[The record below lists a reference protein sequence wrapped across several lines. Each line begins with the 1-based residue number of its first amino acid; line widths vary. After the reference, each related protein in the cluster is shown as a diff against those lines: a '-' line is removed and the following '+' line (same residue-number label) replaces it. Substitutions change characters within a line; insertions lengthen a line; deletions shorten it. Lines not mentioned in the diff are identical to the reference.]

1 MLKPLNRPML
11 HVTMRQLEV
20 FESVAR
26 LGTFTRAAEEL
37 FLSQPAVSAQMKQL
51 VEAVG
56 EPLFEQRDRSILLTR
71 LGEELYRTCREMF
84 DTWRGFERAV
94 LDTKSLKAGRLRIAC
109 AISAEAIMRSLVE
122 AFCRAHPGIDVVLE
136 SAHRDSLLERL
147 ARKADD
153 LYVMT
158 VPPQHFDI
166 SAEPFLAN
174 PLVAIAPRAH
184 ELARQRHILPARL
197 AREKFLLPERGSGT
211 RLSIDRWFR
220 ERGLELEAAE
230 EVAAGESTHHGVAR
244 GGGVAVVS
252 SRVLAVD
259 GVEKDVAVL
268 DVEGFPIDQ
277 SWYLVGPRHRAPT
290 AAARAFADFL
300 AKEPTQH
307 LPEHR
312 ATPA

>member
-51 VEAVG
+51 VDAVG
-56 EPLFEQRDRSILLTR
+56 EPLFEQRDRTILLTR

-84 DTWRGFERAV
+84 DTWRTFEHVV

-109 AISAEAIMRSLVE
+109 AITAGTFMRTLVE
-122 AFCRAHPGIDVVLE
+122 SFRAAHPGIDVVLE
-136 SAHRDSLLERL
+136 SAHRDALLERL

-174 PLVAIAPRAH
+174 PLVAIAPKAH
-184 ELARQRHILPARL
+184 ELALQRDIPPIRL
-197 AREKFLLPERGSGT
+197 ARERFFLPERGSGT

-220 ERGLELEAAE
+220 ERGIELDAAE
-230 EVAAGESTHHGVAR
+230 EVPAGESSHRCVAR
-244 GGGVAVVS
+244 GLGVAVVS
-252 SRVLAVD
+252 RQVLAAD
-259 GVEKDVAVL
+259 GIESEVAVL
-268 DVEGFPIDQ
+268 DVAGFPIDQ
-277 SWYLVGPRHRAPT
+277 SWFLVSPRNRAPT

-300 AKEPTQH
+300 GNEAAQH
-307 LPEHR
+307 LPER
-312 ATPA
+312 RETAT

>member
-51 VEAVG
+51 VNAVG

-71 LGEELYRTCREMF
+71 LGDELYRTCREMF
-84 DTWRGFERAV
+84 DTWRGFERVV
-94 LDTKSLKAGRLRIAC
+94 LDTKSLKAGGLRIAC
-109 AISAEAIMRSLVE
+109 AISADGFMRTLVE
-122 AFCRAHPGIDVVLE
+122 AFRVAHPGIDVVLE
-136 SAHRDSLLERL
+136 SAHRDALLERL

-174 PLVAIAPRAH
+174 PLVAIAPKSH
-184 ELARQRHILPARL
+184 ELARQRDIPPARL

-220 ERGLELEAAE
+220 ERGIELEGAM
-230 EVAAGESTHHGVAR
+230 EVAAGESTHRGVVR
-244 GGGVAVVS
+244 SGGIAVVS
-252 SRVLAVD
+252 RQVLAAD
-259 GVEKDVAVL
+259 GVGKAVAIL

-277 SWYLVGPRHRAPT
+277 SWYLVGPRNRAPT
-290 AAARAFADFL
+290 AAARAFTDFL
-300 AKEPTQH
+300 RNEAAQH
-307 LPEHR
+307 LPER
-312 ATPA
+312 RETPA